1 MKRKISILLS
11 VIMVLSVLFYVNAFA
26 GVDSGLENAVKLVK
40 SKIDIPADYKVFNFS
55 NGTERNKKVW
65 SMDWSTK
72 EGGSAISV
80 TVDEKG
86 NIIRYNNM
94 KPTLGQRTQKLPKLS
109 KQDAKA
115 KADAFIK
122 KVSSEYFSQVR
133 YLENMNRSL
142 MDITYSF
149 NYTRIVNGILFP
161 ANYINASV
169 NSDTGEVLSYSAVW
183 SEDAVFPSTEKL
195 ISKEEAQ
202 KAYIEKLGLD
212 LYYNLIMEDGKK
224 RIYPVYSPKR
234 PLYYIDAITGE
245 KVEVLFD
252 NSPYYGGYEMSFSSI
267 GGLNEKGAMD
277 QVSLTPEE
285 AQAIESVSKIISKEE
300 TEKKLRSIK
309 ALGITDEYK
318 LLDATIGK
326 DYSDN
331 EGLIWRLNFVKDA
344 KDKLYKDSV
353 NVSIDANTG
362 EIRDF
367 WMNFSNRD
375 NEKAK
380 YDKETAKAAVEKF
393 IKEIEPD
400 KFKEIELDERSNQDE
415 KIALL
420 AGIQSE
426 FRFNYVRKVNG
437 AIFLSNYMSLRFD
450 AVTGKIVSYN
460 MNWDKVEFP
469 SLDKVIPI
477 DKVYSKLFN
486 DVGLQLQYKQS
497 YPQEYLMK
505 FPELGNDKQE
515 IKLVYTLNYEK
526 PSTFDANTG
535 EMLGEDGKPYKGPN
549 KYEYKD
555 IKGHYAEKYIKI
567 LAEYGIAFDESEF
580 KPDSKIVQK
589 DFIKILSS
597 IMNFG
602 YGINMLS
609 TKDSKQIDEMYKVM
623 IREGIVKESEKAP
636 DSQVT
641 REDSVKFIIR
651 MLKYDK
657 VADIK
662 GIYNCNY
669 KDKNKINKNLIG
681 YVVIADGLNIIKGSN
696 GYFNPQR
703 SLTRADAFILAYN
716 YLQN

>member
-11 VIMVLSVLFYVNAFA
+11 AIMVLSALFCVNAFA

-122 KVSSEYFSQVR
+122 KISPEYFSQVR
-133 YLENMNRSL
+133 YSENSNRSL

-149 NYTRIVNGILFP
+149 NYTRVVNGILFP
-161 ANYINASV
+161 GNYVNVSV

-183 SEDAVFPSTEKL
+183 AEDAVFPSTDKL
-195 ISKEEAQ
+195 ISKDAAQ
-202 KAYIEKLGLD
+202 KAYIEKLGMD

-224 RIYPVYSPKR
+224 KIYPVYSPKK

-245 KVEVLFD
+245 KVEILFD
-252 NSPYYGGYEMSFSSI
+252 NTPYYGDYTMSFSSI
-267 GGLNEKGAMD
+267 GGIREKGAMD
-277 QVSLTPEE
+277 QVTLTPEE
-285 AQAIESVSKIISKEE
+285 TQAIESVSKIISKEDM
-300 TEKKLRSIK
+300 EKRLRSIK
-309 ALGITDEYK
+309 VLSISDEYK
-318 LLDATIGK
+318 LMETSIGK
-326 DYSDN
+326 DYRDN
-331 EGLIWRLNFVKDA
+331 ESLVWRMNFVKEA
-344 KDKLYKDSV
+344 KDKVYQDSV
-353 NVSIDANTG
+353 NISVDANTG
-362 EIRDF
+362 EIIDF
-367 WMNFSNRD
+367 WINFSNRD
-375 NEKAK
+375 DGKAK

-393 IKEIEPD
+393 IKEIEPG
-400 KFKEIELDERSNQDE
+400 KFTSVELDDRTDQYE
-415 KIALL
+415 KMAIL
-420 AGIQSE
+420 AGGQSE
-426 FRFNYVRKVNG
+426 FTFNYVRKVNG
-437 AIFLSNYMSLRFD
+437 ASFPSNYMSLRYD
-450 AVTGKIVSYN
+450 AVLGKIISYN
-460 MNWDKVEFP
+460 MNWDNVEFP

-477 DKVYSKLFN
+477 DKIYSKLFN
-486 DVGLQLQYKQS
+486 DVGLQLQYKQN

-505 FPELGNDKQE
+505 FPELGNDEQE
-515 IKLVYTLNYEK
+515 IKLVYALNNEK

-535 EMLGEDGKPYKGPN
+535 EMLGDDGKPYKGPN

-623 IREGIVKESEKAP
+623 IMEGIVKESEKAP

-696 GYFNPQR
+696 GYFNPDR
-703 SLTRADAFILAYN
+703 PLTRADAFILAYN